1 SLAWSFNRGTGIGV
15 LKLGNI
21 TDEMH
26 GQRNDD
32 LDAGKNLLFTGKN
45 GDIDLLDDVYQGA
58 GSLTFKDDYTVH
70 SSKDKIWSGS
80 GVIIDKGV
88 TVNWQV
94 NGVKGDNLHKLG

>member
-1 SLAWSFNRGTGIGV
+1 N
-15 LKLGNI
+15 
-21 TDEMH
+21 H
-26 GQRNDD
+26 D

-94 NGVKGDNLHKLG
+94 NGVKGDNLHKLGEGTLLVSAKGVNEGG